1 MRMIKMYINHSG
13 IKGQR
18 KGVRR
23 FQYANKT
30 YTPAGNERYRPK
42 KESRAFTNAVLAGS
56 AAAYI
61 GALSTVKTGTAVAAS
76 TSLSA
81 LSADIIGAGA
91 AVVAGL
97 VSIPLPVLVLGVPI
111 GAIAAKSVIKSG
123 MDYIEE
129 LKDR

>member
-1 MRMIKMYINHSG
+1 MYINHSG

-42 KESRAFTNAVLAGS
+42 KNTNTFTNAVLVGGTAT
-56 AAAYI
+56 YL
-61 GALSTVKTGTAVAAS
+61 GALYTTNMGASIASLLATPITKVAA
-76 TSLSA
+76 
-81 LSADIIGAGA
+81 DVVGVGA
-91 AVVAGL
+91 AVVGGL
-97 VSIPLPVLVLGVPI
+97 ASIPLPVIALGVPI
-111 GAIAAKSVIKSG
+111 GAIATVSVIKSG